1 MSLSLTQQEKEVL
14 FKVVIVMIE
23 HVNIYFKKVVFSIQ
37 VHAFTV
43 SFKKKKRS
51 VSLSLPPVPVF
62 SFPFSN
68 AITTYI
74 FKCSLVASQE
84 VL

>member
-1 MSLSLTQQEKEVL
+1 MVEMENCFCFAFECVFIMSLSLTQQEKEVL

-43 SFKKKKRS
+43 SFKKKNGLF
-51 VSLSLPPVPVF
+51 LSPSPLCLCF
-62 SFPFSN
+62 HFHFQ
-68 AITTYI
+68 T
-74 FKCSLVASQE
+74 L
-84 VL
+84 